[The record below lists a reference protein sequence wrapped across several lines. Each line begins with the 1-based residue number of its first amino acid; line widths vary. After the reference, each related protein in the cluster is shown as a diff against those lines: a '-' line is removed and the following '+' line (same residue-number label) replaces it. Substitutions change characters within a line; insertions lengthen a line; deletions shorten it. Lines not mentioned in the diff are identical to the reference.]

1 MEEPVL
7 AVIDEQ
13 GHVHSACLHWE
24 GMPRLLWKL
33 LSVARYPNLLIYE
46 GFEFVEMGVRRYSVV
61 MTIPQHPLNP
71 QWPPIVTQ
79 VTGHSLLDC

>member
-13 GHVHSACLHWE
+13 GHVHSVCLHWE

-33 LSVARYPNLLIYE
+33 LSVAGYPNLLIYE

-79 VTGHSLLDC
+79 VTGRSLLDC